1 MLYHFSVVTFLNFLF
16 VFKQFYC
23 DIFGCGFLYIH
34 LVGLYIFWMYRLM
47 FFIRFGKFSVH
58 SLNIFSALST
68 PSTSPPSA
76 PALFHVLTLHMY
88 WCIFW
93 YPTFLWTSSFSFFSL
108 CSSCNII
115 SFDLSSSLVFPH
127 YASSDLL
134 FSPSNEF
141 FILVIVLFNLN
152 FHLILF
158 K

>member
-68 PSTSPPSA
+68 PQH
-76 PALFHVLTLHMY
+76 L
-88 WCIFW
+88 
-93 YPTFLWTSSFSFFSL
+93 PT
-108 CSSCNII
+108 
-115 SFDLSSSLVFPH
+115 
-127 YASSDLL
+127 
-134 FSPSNEF
+134 FSPSSLSCTHITHVLVYFLVSHISVNLFIF
-141 FILVIVLFNLN
+141 FFLPLFFMQYNL
-152 FHLILF
+152 FWPIF
-158 K
+158 KLSVSSLCQLRSTV